1 MGQHTGYRRGQH
13 TNGQNTRFYQT
24 SAASRKVIGQKHAPA
39 IVRPPDHSK
48 DNRNPAWAR
57 EAAAKVLRDQ
67 AWLKVADGYDPTCGL
82 QPIDE
87 WRREFAFVVLNDRIW
102 CGMPEEP
109 LDDVTRDI
117 FGLSPVPFYKWLNNA
132 PDDLRK
138 DIQFVMEKSEHR
150 VEILNGKKIL
160 VPINPVHPFPEKKE
174 PDKPTGKQPT
184 LTLLH
189 RRMRE
194 QLKGEIDV
202 MCSGGCGTDLGP
214 RFRYA
219 AENGTCP
226 SVFIWKEDEKPYCG
240 ACYGNLPHGQSIPQ
254 PLVKQSTPPVNRP
267 VSRMKLKAKYTRF

>member
-109 LDDVTRDI
+109 ASPQLLEDLGLKTVPLVEWISSLSNDDKTAI
-117 FGLSPVPFYKWLNNA
+117 ASPKKTLFVPIGSSYKKAEPPKPIVKKA
-132 PDDLRK
+132 PVK
-138 DIQFVMEKSEHR
+138 EQPEKT
-150 VEILNGKKIL
+150 NGK
-160 VPINPVHPFPEKKE
+160 
-174 PDKPTGKQPT
+174 TPT

-189 RRMRE
+189 QRMRD
-194 QLKGEIDV
+194 QLRGEIDV
-202 MCSGGCGTDLGP
+202 MCTGGCGTDLGP

-240 ACYGNLPHGQSIPQ
+240 ACYGNLPHGQSVPQ

-267 VSRMKLKAKYTRF
+267 VSHMKLKAKYTRF